1 MLIDIRQ
8 VSYFDQNE
16 ANNIVVESLG
26 ELAKSNNFEEIVVSQ
41 YFQGMKISSGYDV
54 NFKNPIGDTII
65 SNPNDLYLIKD
76 YFPYFNSSIYP
87 SIRNFIAG
95 REGFYFGGLFL
106 ENDIQ
111 LSLKENILL
120 LTNLKYSVWDNF

>member
-41 YFQGMKISSGYDV
+41 YFQGMKISSSGYDV
-54 NFKNPIGDTII
+54 NFKN
-65 SNPNDLYLIKD
+65 LLV
-76 YFPYFNSSIYP
+76 
-87 SIRNFIAG
+87 
-95 REGFYFGGLFL
+95 
-106 ENDIQ
+106 IQ
-111 LSLKENILL
+111 
-120 LTNLKYSVWDNF
+120 